1 MDNEATAGHDAES
14 ASARPA
20 SAAWSVAGW
29 QVRAGYFTYFGAI
42 GALMPFAALYY
53 RELGFSGLQVGL
65 LTALPSVG
73 AALFGPLWGAVSDAL
88 GIHRWVMRGALVI
101 AAIAAFATAQASAFL
116 PILLLFG
123 LLSFASVPVAPLLD
137 SYGVTV
143 SEHAGRSYGSLRVWG
158 SIGYMAA
165 VLIVGRLMGDNASSL
180 LLLAHGVLVGLALV
194 AVFRLPPL
202 AQRRAAPLFDGL
214 KAVVRNRPTA
224 LLLLVAYLL
233 AVGAAF
239 ISIYLGIRIQDIGG
253 SASQVGLA
261 FAVASGSELP
271 VIAASGWLLSRL
283 GAPRLVALAIVVY
296 AIRFIAFSTITVPE
310 WLLPVQALHGLSYGA
325 FMMASVTLIH
335 RLAGQQHAATAQALL
350 TAVSM
355 GFGSI
360 TGSLIGGALLDHIDT
375 VGLFRIAAVLMA
387 ITLAVL
393 LVGDRVVGLDRDAGK
408 AAPDRGA

>member
-1 MDNEATAGHDAES
+1 MRILDAEATGRDVKLPGDPPVSAEWSRAGQ
-14 ASARPA
+14 R
-20 SAAWSVAGW
+20 
-29 QVRAGYFTYFGAI
+29 VRAGYFMYFGAI

-53 RELGFSGLQVGL
+53 RDLGFDGLQVGM
-65 LTALPSVG
+65 LTALPSLA
-73 AALFGPLWGAVSDAL
+73 AALLGPLWGAVSDAL
-88 GIHRWVMRGALVI
+88 GIHRWVIRGALAI
-101 AAIAAFATAQASAFL
+101 AAITAFATAQASAFL
-116 PILLLFG
+116 PILLLIG
-123 LLSFASVPVAPLLD
+123 LLSFASVPIAPLLD

-143 SEHAGRSYGSLRVWG
+143 SERSGRSYGSLRVWG

-165 VLIVGRLMGDNASSL
+165 VLVVGWLMGDDVTSL
-180 LLLAHGVLVGLALV
+180 LLVAHGVLVGFALL
-194 AVFRLPPL
+194 AVFRLPKL
-202 AQRRAAPLFDGL
+202 SERRTAPLLDGL
-214 KAVVRNRPTA
+214 KAIMQNRPA
-224 LLLLVAYLL
+224 ILLLLVAFLL
-233 AVGAAF
+233 SVGAAV

-271 VIAASGWLLSRL
+271 VIAASAWLLNRL

-296 AIRFIAFSTITVPE
+296 AVRFIAFSVITVPE
-310 WLLPVQALHGLSYGA
+310 WLLPFQALHGLSYGA

-335 RLAGQQHAATAQALL
+335 RLAGQQRAATAQALL

-360 TGSLIGGALLDHIDT
+360 TGSLVGGALLDYIGT

-393 LVGDRVVGLDRDAGK
+393 LVGVRVVGLDRE
-408 AAPDRGA
+408 AANSTT